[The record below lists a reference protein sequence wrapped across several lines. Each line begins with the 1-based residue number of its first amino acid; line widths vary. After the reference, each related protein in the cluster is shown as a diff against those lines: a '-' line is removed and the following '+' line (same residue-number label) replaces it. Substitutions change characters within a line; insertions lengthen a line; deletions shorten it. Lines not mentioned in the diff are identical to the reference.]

1 MNQQS
6 DYQSALT
13 SFQNSA
19 RTFAKE
25 FSKFC
30 ALLHTRITREV
41 LPALENALAAMGLAS
56 QRPRYSPINAHIRG
70 ASHLIGQR
78 CPERFA
84 QAIGSAGTKCVR
96 WSKLNAQP
104 VTERVLSAIRV
115 AAMAKARYWTKQKA
129 IARAFR

>member
-30 ALLHTRITREV
+30 VLLHTRITREV

-56 QRPRYSPINAHIRG
+56 QRPVFTNKCSYPWGKPLLLVKDVPSGSPKPLGELEPSAR
-70 ASHLIGQR
+70 SGQ
-78 CPERFA
+78 
-84 QAIGSAGTKCVR
+84 S
-96 WSKLNAQP
+96 
-104 VTERVLSAIRV
+104 
-115 AAMAKARYWTKQKA
+115 
-129 IARAFR
+129 